1 MDGVLF
7 DSMPNH
13 AKTWAVVAREYGL
26 DLSPEEVYMNE
37 GRTCES
43 TINMLT
49 QRQWGRAATA
59 REVEALYARKCALF
73 NQCEE
78 APPMPGAAE
87 VLRCVKQAGLGIYV
101 VTGSGQLSLLNRL
114 QTNYPGYFSP
124 DRLISSRDVRHGK
137 PHPEPY
143 LMALSRAGLQ
153 PWEALVVENAPLGV
167 RSAVAARIF
176 TVAVNT
182 GPLQPQTLTNEGAHL
197 VFPSMNALA
206 EQWEELLAALEAQ

>member
-1 MDGVLF
+1 
-7 DSMPNH
+7 
-13 AKTWAVVAREYGL
+13 
-26 DLSPEEVYMNE
+26 
-37 GRTCES
+37 
-43 TINMLT
+43 
-49 QRQWGRAATA
+49 
-59 REVEALYARKCALF
+59 
-73 NQCEE
+73 
-78 APPMPGAAE
+78 MPGAAE
-87 VLRCVKQAGLGIYV
+87 VLRCVKGAGLGIYV

-143 LMALSRAGLQ
+143 LMALDRAGLQ

-182 GPLQPQTLTNEGAHL
+182 GPLQPQTLTDEGAHL